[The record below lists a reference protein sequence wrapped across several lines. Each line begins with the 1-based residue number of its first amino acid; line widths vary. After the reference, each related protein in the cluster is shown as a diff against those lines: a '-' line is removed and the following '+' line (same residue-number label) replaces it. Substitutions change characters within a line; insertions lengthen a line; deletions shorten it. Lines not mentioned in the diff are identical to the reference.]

1 MDALYDGHE
10 LYLGGVMEHIEEA
23 GIHSGDSACSL
34 PPATLG
40 SAVIDQIRTSTEAI
54 ARGVGVQ
61 GLINIQYALA
71 ADTRYVLEANPRAS
85 RTVPFV
91 SKATDTQL
99 AKAAT
104 MIMLGSTIS
113 ELRAQG
119 MLRATGDGADTWNGM
134 PIAIKEAVM
143 PFNRFHTI
151 EGATVDSLLGPEMR
165 STGEVMGL
173 SSNFGLAFAKSQAA
187 AYGQLPKSGT
197 VFVSVAN
204 RDKRNVIFPI
214 KKLVDLGFTILATEG
229 TASMLSLHGVQAT
242 AVRKYSQ
249 GPGPNGEPT
258 IVGLILDGK
267 IDLIFNTPS
276 GETAGGSPRKD
287 GYEIRTAAVLH
298 QVPSITTVQGLEAA
312 VQGIEAVREGNIGV
326 RSLQDW
332 AKQIQQARRH

>member
-1 MDALYDGHE
+1 
-10 LYLGGVMEHIEEA
+10 
-23 GIHSGDSACSL
+23 
-34 PPATLG
+34 
-40 SAVIDQIRTSTEAI
+40 
-54 ARGVGVQ
+54 
-61 GLINIQYALA
+61 
-71 ADTRYVLEANPRAS
+71 
-85 RTVPFV
+85 
-91 SKATDTQL
+91 
-99 AKAAT
+99 
-104 MIMLGSTIS
+104 
-113 ELRAQG
+113 
-119 MLRATGDGADTWNGM
+119 
-134 PIAIKEAVM
+134 M

-249 GPGPNGEPT
+249 GLGPNGEPT